1 MDNIQVKNLE
11 FHGPINKRF
20 KIPDEHLVSFS
31 YEFTYGKSYLLSG
44 EAGQGGF
51 ALSWILGGLLDPQQ
65 GSIYRNNMPYSAQ
78 QRKEDG
84 WCVHFSEVKRFGLL
98 KQTVRAQVRHGL
110 RTATNPYLKTEEEV
124 IEQFL
129 LTLPRYGRLMR
140 QLSGE
145 AWRASCAIGFVHGK
159 RIFCFPWS
167 THVIENYT
175 DFWLKKQFDF
185 LTSTGAL
192 VIIPFRETEK
202 AKQLCDEVVRLRP

>member
-1 MDNIQVKNLE
+1 MDSIQVNNLE

-65 GSIYRNNMPYSAQ
+65 GSIYQNGVPYSAQ

-84 WCVHFSEVKRFGLL
+84 WCVHYSEVKRFGLL
-98 KQTVRAQVRHGL
+98 KQSVKAQVRHGL
-110 RTATNPYLKTEEEV
+110 RTTANPYLKSEAEV
-124 IEQFL
+124 IERFR
-129 LTLPRYGRLMR
+129 LTPERYDRPMGH
-140 QLSGE
+140 LSGE
-145 AWRASCAIGFVHGK
+145 AWSASCAIGFVHGK

-167 THVIENYT
+167 IYRIEEYT
-175 DFWLKKQFDF
+175 DLWLKKQFDL
-185 LTSTGAL
+185 LTSTGSL
-192 VIIPFRETEK
+192 VIIPFRETEP
-202 AKQLCDEVVRLRP
+202 ARRLCDEVVRLRP